1 MGGGGILSIHTPK
14 PYAQFNVRFH
24 RAKMV
29 SCLGK
34 CSLLLVSVS
43 MLFALTNAAG
53 DDGDLQ
59 RDINRGSLM
68 RVARSA
74 QQPQGFPNFPPPQ
87 FPFANPE
94 IVSQDTQEHKN
105 GFTQTT
111 IYKYPN
117 GMGSS
122 SVSTS
127 YSGSPKQTGFTW
139 SIVGAIALMLLK
151 LAY

>member
-1 MGGGGILSIHTPK
+1 MAS
-14 PYAQFNVRFH
+14 FSV
-24 RAKMV
+24 
-29 SCLGK
+29 K

-43 MLFALTNAAG
+43 MVIALTSAA
-53 DDGDLQ
+53 DDLPS
-59 RDINRGSLM
+59 DINRGSLV
-68 RVARSA
+68 RVARNP

-94 IVSQDTQEHKN
+94 IVSQDTQRDKN
-105 GFTQTT
+105 GFAQTT

-127 YSGSPKQTGFTW
+127 YSGSSKLNGVTCTMM
-139 SIVGAIALMLLK
+139 GAIAILLLK
-151 LAY
+151 MVY